1 MTGHSESIMSL
12 TQMSQ
17 NEIVSA
23 SVDNTLRVW
32 DLNKL
37 QEENVLQGVKAHFSV
52 DYSPHKKV
60 HIILLLSIIN
70 QIFTATCNRQFR
82 STCSI
87 MGCPDDHGQRLDYS
101 LIDII

>member
-1 MTGHSESIMSL
+1 MSL
-12 TQMSQ
+12 TQMSE

-23 SVDNTLRVW
+23 SVDNTIRVW

-60 HIILLLSIIN
+60 SHYLCELP
-70 QIFTATCNRQFR
+70 
-82 STCSI
+82 
-87 MGCPDDHGQRLDYS
+87 G
-101 LIDII
+101 

>member
-23 SVDNTLRVW
+23 SVDNTIRVW

-52 DYSPHKKV
+52 DYSLHKKV
-60 HIILLLSIIN
+60 LTYLSEIN
-70 QIFTATCNRQFR
+70 
-82 STCSI
+82 
-87 MGCPDDHGQRLDYS
+87 H
-101 LIDII
+101 